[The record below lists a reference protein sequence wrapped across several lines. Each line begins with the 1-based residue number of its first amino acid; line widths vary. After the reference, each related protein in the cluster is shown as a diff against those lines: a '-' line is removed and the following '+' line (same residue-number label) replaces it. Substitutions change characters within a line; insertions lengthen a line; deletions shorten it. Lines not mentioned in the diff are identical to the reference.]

1 MEMSSEVIFKTFR
14 TILANFV
21 SKNQNLHKFKPLTK
35 GAHIICLSRNSL
47 ITVFEAKKSLRMALG
62 TYMLCLSSC
71 HIDIWPIFVIFF
83 SKSAYQI
90 IFLPILMICEFI
102 IGTLCWWWGPHK
114 LAMFF
119 LWTTAEGWICH
130 FFLQTFHVQSVVGP
144 KKVLTFRD
152 GHFSKIGGHPS
163 LLELQA
169 ISAELRTSCLW
180 KLFVVVSY

>member
-1 MEMSSEVIFKTFR
+1 MRGVNSNGDEFR
-14 TILANFV
+14 SYFQDIQVRFGHMVCFWDHFGQFCLQ
-21 SKNQNLHKFKPLTK
+21 NQNLHKFKTLTK

-47 ITVFEAKKSLRMALG
+47 ITVFEAKKSLRKALG

-119 LWTTAEGWICH
+119 L
-130 FFLQTFHVQSVVGP
+130 
-144 KKVLTFRD
+144 
-152 GHFSKIGGHPS
+152 
-163 LLELQA
+163 
-169 ISAELRTSCLW
+169 
-180 KLFVVVSY
+180 